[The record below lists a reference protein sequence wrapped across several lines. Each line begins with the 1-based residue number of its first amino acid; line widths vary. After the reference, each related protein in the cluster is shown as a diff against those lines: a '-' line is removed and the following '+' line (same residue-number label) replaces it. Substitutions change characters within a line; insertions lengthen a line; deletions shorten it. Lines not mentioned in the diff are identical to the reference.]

1 MGWPPGAGWPLTISF
16 TRARPRT
23 GGLCE
28 SPTCPGTKR
37 DGRSTKK
44 PVSESCYSCTQSRV
58 LGQNLGPSR
67 PQLDDPGPEGR
78 VCPPLPGTSRS
89 SVSRR
94 GASPGLSPSN
104 PGRIVVVPS
113 QAPCQESRV
122 PVEGRVI
129 RLRLFAETGA
139 NANNATWRQSP
150 GVGALHPHPRR
161 SLPPKTGLRLGGGYV
176 RECPAQ
182 ADACV
187 CGV

>member
-1 MGWPPGAGWPLTISF
+1 VGWPPGAGWPLTISF

-28 SPTCPGTKR
+28 SSTCPGTKR

-78 VCPPLPGTSRS
+78 LCPPLPGTSRS

-113 QAPCQESRV
+113 QAPCLESRV

-129 RLRLFAETGA
+129 RRGEIASIFISPHRNWIQTVNPQTSICTMHTQPAANRDWKNLRSQTE
-139 NANNATWRQSP
+139 S
-150 GVGALHPHPRR
+150 
-161 SLPPKTGLRLGGGYV
+161 
-176 RECPAQ
+176 
-182 ADACV
+182 
-187 CGV
+187 